1 MCKDFLV
8 FDKNGD
14 IGELRLVEQDFFE
27 VVDVILLDFTFD
39 NLLFSFSNEI
49 HSPPTC

>member
-1 MCKDFLV
+1 VCKDFLV

-14 IGELRLVEQDFFE
+14 IGEFWLVEQDFFE

-49 HSPPTC
+49 RSPPTC